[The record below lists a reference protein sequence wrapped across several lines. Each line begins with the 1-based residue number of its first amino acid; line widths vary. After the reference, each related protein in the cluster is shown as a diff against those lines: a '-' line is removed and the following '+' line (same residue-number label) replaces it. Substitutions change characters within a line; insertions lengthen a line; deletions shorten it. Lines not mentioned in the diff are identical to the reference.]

1 MFPYISFCFDMATII
16 QRLLNRQKKSAPGIQ
31 CSRLLTACL
40 WLLAMAA
47 TASVWGGTS
56 TLDAPTLHS
65 FDPGEAHVTLRS
77 SQVVLENGV
86 LAARWTVAH
95 GTLSGAEL
103 VLRTAHA
110 PDRTIMS
117 SQDVFV
123 LTLRDGRVLRS
134 STMSIKDGPRI
145 EDLSTEPGASR
156 AAQHLPGRQVVMGFE
171 DSDGQLTV
179 TWRGI
184 LRNGSNYIRQ
194 EISLKANGHD
204 AAIQQVKLFD
214 FRAPSARVV
223 GSVKGS
229 PVISG
234 DAFFGFE
241 HPLSACEVKDDKV
254 ECSIARELPLKAGQ
268 SVTYSSV
275 IGVSPPDQMRRG
287 FLQYIERERAHPYRP
302 FLHYNSWYDIGFNNA
317 YDEAAALGAIRSFGT
332 ELVQKRG
339 VKLDSFLFDDGWDN
353 PHTLWSFGA
362 GFPNGFA
369 PLKLAAEKY
378 GAAPGVWLSPWGG
391 YDQAKEERLK
401 YGRDQGL
408 ETNEG
413 GFALSGPRYYSRF
426 REVTLSFIRD
436 YGINQ
441 FKIDGTGNVNSV
453 LMASEFDS
461 DFQAAISLISEWR
474 SAKPG
479 IFINLTTG
487 TYPSP
492 FWLHFAD
499 SIWRGDDDHSFA
511 GVGPWRERWITFRD
525 GATYHGVVLKGPLY
539 PLNSLMLHGLIYARQ
554 AEHLETDPGKDFANE
569 VHSYFGTGT
578 QLQEMYITHSLLSD
592 EDWDTLAEAANWSR
606 SHAEILVDT
615 HWVGGDPNKLEVY
628 GWAAWSPA
636 KGILTLRNPSDK
648 AQGFAI
654 DLAKAFELPAGAPRK
669 FLAHSPWRRDRED
682 KPIVLVSGELHTFTL
697 KPFEVLNLEALP
709 E

>member
-1 MFPYISFCFDMATII
+1 MATII
-16 QRLLNRQKKSAPGIQ
+16 QRFLNRQNKSAPGIQ

-47 TASVWGGTS
+47 TACAWGGNS

-65 FDPGEAHVTLRS
+65 FDPGEAHASVRAG
-77 SQVVLENGV
+77 QVVLENNV
-86 LAARWTVAH
+86 LAARWTLAH
-95 GTLSGAEL
+95 GALSGAEL
-103 VLRTAHA
+103 VLRTAYA
-110 PDRTIMS
+110 PDKTIMS

-123 LTLRDGRVLRS
+123 LKLRDGKVLRS
-134 STMSIKDGPRI
+134 STMSIKDGPCI
-145 EDLSTEPGASR
+145 DDLSTEPGASR
-156 AAQHLPGRQVVMGFE
+156 AAQHLPGRQVVMRFE

-554 AEHLETDPGKDFANE
+554 AEHLDTDPGKDFANE

-606 SHAEILVDT
+606 SHADILVDT

-654 DLAKAFELPAGAPRK
+654 DAAKAFELPAGAPRK

-697 KPFEVLNLEALP
+697 KPFEVLSLEALP

>member
-1 MFPYISFCFDMATII
+1 MATII
-16 QRLLNRQKKSAPGIQ
+16 QRFLNRQNKSAPGIQ

-65 FDPGEAHVTLRS
+65 FDPGEAHASVRAG
-77 SQVVLENGV
+77 QVVLENNV
-86 LAARWTVAH
+86 LAARWTLAH
-95 GTLSGAEL
+95 GALSGAEL
-103 VLRTAHA
+103 VLRTAYA
-110 PDRTIMS
+110 PDKTIMS

-123 LTLRDGRVLRS
+123 LKLRDGKVLRS
-134 STMSIKDGPRI
+134 STMSIKDGPCI
-145 EDLSTEPGASR
+145 DDLSSEPGASR
-156 AAQHLPGRQVVMGFE
+156 AAQHLPGRQVVMRFE

-606 SHAEILVDT
+606 SHADILVDT

-697 KPFEVLNLEALP
+697 KPFEVLSLEALP

>member
-1 MFPYISFCFDMATII
+1 
-16 QRLLNRQKKSAPGIQ
+16 
-31 CSRLLTACL
+31 
-40 WLLAMAA
+40 
-47 TASVWGGTS
+47 
-56 TLDAPTLHS
+56 
-65 FDPGEAHVTLRS
+65 
-77 SQVVLENGV
+77 
-86 LAARWTVAH
+86 
-95 GTLSGAEL
+95 
-103 VLRTAHA
+103 
-110 PDRTIMS
+110 MS

-156 AAQHLPGRQVVMGFE
+156 AAQHLPGRQVVMRFE

-275 IGVSPPDQMRRG
+275 IGVSLPDQMRRG

-369 PLKLAAEKY
+369 PLKLAAGKY

-436 YGINQ
+436 CGINQ

-461 DFQAAISLISEWR
+461 DFQAAIGLISEWR

-554 AEHLETDPGKDFANE
+554 AEHLDTDPGKDFANE

-606 SHAEILVDT
+606 SHADILVDT

-654 DLAKAFELPAGAPRK
+654 DAAKAFELPAGAPRK

>member
-1 MFPYISFCFDMATII
+1 MATII

-156 AAQHLPGRQVVMGFE
+156 AAQHLPGRQVVMRFE

-275 IGVSPPDQMRRG
+275 IGVSLPDQMRRG

-369 PLKLAAEKY
+369 PLKLAAGKY

-436 YGINQ
+436 CGINQ

-461 DFQAAISLISEWR
+461 DFQAAIGLISEWR

-554 AEHLETDPGKDFANE
+554 AEHLDTDPGKDFANE

-606 SHAEILVDT
+606 SHADILVDT

-654 DLAKAFELPAGAPRK
+654 DAAKAFELPAGAPRK

>member
-1 MFPYISFCFDMATII
+1 MATII

-47 TASVWGGTS
+47 TACAWGGNS

-65 FDPGEAHVTLRS
+65 FDPGEAHASVRAG
-77 SQVVLENGV
+77 QVVLENNV
-86 LAARWTVAH
+86 LAARWTLAH
-95 GTLSGAEL
+95 GALSGAEL

-110 PDRTIMS
+110 PDKTIMS

-123 LTLRDGRVLRS
+123 LKLRDGKVLRS
-134 STMSIKDGPRI
+134 STMSIKDGPCI
-145 EDLSTEPGASR
+145 DDLSSEPGASR
-156 AAQHLPGRQVVMGFE
+156 AAQHLPGRQVVMRFE

-287 FLQYIERERAHPYRP
+287 FLQYIERERARPYRP

-317 YDEAAALGAIRSFGT
+317 YDEATALGAIRSFGT

-353 PHTLWSFGA
+353 PHTLWSFGG

-453 LMASEFDS
+453 LVGSEFDS

-525 GATYHGVVLKGPLY
+525 GATYHGVVLKGPLF

-554 AEHLETDPGKDFANE
+554 AEHLDTDPGKDFANE

>member
-16 QRLLNRQKKSAPGIQ
+16 QRFLNRQNKSAPGIQ

-47 TASVWGGTS
+47 TACAWGGNS

-65 FDPGEAHVTLRS
+65 FDPGEAHASVRAG
-77 SQVVLENGV
+77 QVVLENNV
-86 LAARWTVAH
+86 LAARWTLAH
-95 GTLSGAEL
+95 GALSGAEL

-110 PDRTIMS
+110 PDKTIMS

-123 LTLRDGRVLRS
+123 LKLRDGKVLRS
-134 STMSIKDGPRI
+134 STMSIKDGPCI
-145 EDLSTEPGASR
+145 DDLSSEPGASR
-156 AAQHLPGRQVVMGFE
+156 AAQHLPGRQVVMRFE

-241 HPLSACEVKDDKV
+241 HPLSACRVKDDKV

-287 FLQYIERERAHPYRP
+287 FLQYIERERARPYRP

-353 PHTLWSFGA
+353 PHTLWSFGG

-453 LMASEFDS
+453 LVGSEFDS

-525 GATYHGVVLKGPLY
+525 GATYHGVVLKGPLF

-554 AEHLETDPGKDFANE
+554 AEHLDTDPGKDFANE

-648 AQGFAI
+648 AQRFSI
-654 DLAKAFELPAGAPRK
+654 DLAKAFELSAGALSK

-682 KPIVLVSGELHTFTL
+682 KPIVLVSGELHIFTL